1 MILLYRKKE
10 YKKLAGFLLTV
21 LTAQLYQ
28 LIVCF
33 TMPAAME
40 ERYLWGEFTIMALC
54 TAWGAILLL
63 QSCLSKIKK
72 IKVRRI
78 SQWIIGIILS
88 VYILTVQLSII
99 DFGKGVAYLF
109 YEEKD
114 MNLLVENRDIPWIVY
129 GATDV
134 YSCYDWR
141 IPEKICFLSSD
152 ITAEDTAAV
161 QKLSLIHI

>member
-1 MILLYRKKE
+1 MQFCYCSPVSLK
-10 YKKLAGFLLTV
+10 
-21 LTAQLYQ
+21 
-28 LIVCF
+28 
-33 TMPAAME
+33 
-40 ERYLWGEFTIMALC
+40 
-54 TAWGAILLL
+54 
-63 QSCLSKIKK
+63 S

-161 QKLSLIHI
+161 QKLQENESFVLYSYEDQLTTALTFFEDTLGRKLSAQYLTKSTNFNVYLIE